1 VRIAHLDTGR
11 TWRGGQQQVLLLLE
25 GLKARGVETVLLA
38 PPGPLLERA
47 RAAGFAAF
55 EWRARGEWDV
65 AAVFD
70 AQRRLESFRPNV
82 VHLHSAHAHTLGA
95 VAARFAGSMR
105 VVVSRRV
112 DFAVA
117 ATPWSRLKYRLPVDR
132 YFCISHG
139 VMEVMRRGGVPDE
152 KLALVPSGV
161 QFATEAEVGSAPDLR
176 SELALPR
183 EMRLI
188 GTVAA
193 LAPHKNHADLMRAA
207 AKVCATRADVGFV
220 WLGEGECR
228 AALETQRRD
237 LGLESRVLMPGFRS
251 GARVCIPQFELFALA
266 SYLEGLCTSIIDA
279 QSLAVPVVA
288 TRTGG
293 IPDLIADGENGRLV
307 PPRDPEALAAA
318 LLEALDHHDRA
329 AKWAARAQET
339 VKSFSAERM
348 VERSLEE
355 YRRLDGPDPHPKP

>member
-1 VRIAHLDTGR
+1 VKVAHLDTGR
-11 TWRGGQQQVLLLLE
+11 TWRGGQQQVLLLLQ
-25 GLKARGVETVLLA
+25 GLRSRGVETQLLA
-38 PPGPLLERA
+38 PPGSLLERA
-47 RAAGFAAF
+47 GQEGLAVA
-55 EWRARGEWDV
+55 EWRSRGEWDLG
-65 AAVFD
+65 AVSD
-70 AQRRLESFRPNV
+70 ARRRLESFRPDV

-95 VAARFAGSMR
+95 IAARLAGGMR

-117 ATPWSRLKYRLPVDR
+117 ATPWSWLKYRFPVDR

-139 VMEVMRRGGVPDE
+139 VMDVMRRGGVNDS

-161 QFATEAEVGSAPDLR
+161 RFATDDEVRAAPDLR
-176 SELALPR
+176 AELSIPR
-183 EMRLI
+183 ELRLI

-207 AKVCATRADVGFV
+207 ARVCAERADVRFV

-228 AALETQRRD
+228 AALEAQRRS
-237 LGLESRVLMPGFRS
+237 LGLETRVLMPGFRA
-251 GARVCIPQFELFALA
+251 GARACIPQFAIFALA

-279 QSLAVPVVA
+279 QSLGTPVVA

-293 IPDLIADGENGRLV
+293 IPDLIRDGENGRLV
-307 PPRDPEALAAA
+307 PPRDPESLAAA
-318 LLEALDHHDRA
+318 LLEALDRPGRA
-329 AKWAARAQET
+329 AEWAARAQET
-339 VKSFSAERM
+339 VKSFSADHM

-355 YRRLDGPDPHPKP
+355 YRRLAGTGTHPKA